1 MTVIRRRLVLLKQ
14 YIDILEGL
22 RDKVSSPDDLRRD
35 VVLRGAVERYLY
47 LTVEALIDIGLHIC
61 LELGLRKPERYREIA
76 YILGEKNIIDD
87 RLSKI
92 FESWIG
98 FRNILVYVYSRINIS
113 KIFEALNSIDEI
125 KSLVSQ
131 ISSKAMEMKM
141 DPIHDDVVKSIC
153 SVLCKDMNVLA
164 IYIFGSYV
172 SGRFSE
178 RSDIDIAVY
187 MDGQIGWKKIVEM
200 KYMLEDVLDRRVDL
214 ILLNDA
220 DLELAYMILSEGRRI
235 FVRDVERVAEF
246 EVKIVKKYLDMKPR
260 LEEYYRKVIRKII
273 DEWR

>member
-1 MTVIRRRLVLLKQ
+1 MFWL
-14 YIDILEGL
+14 
-22 RDKVSSPDDLRRD
+22 
-35 VVLRGAVERYLY
+35 
-47 LTVEALIDIGLHIC
+47 
-61 LELGLRKPERYREIA
+61 
-76 YILGEKNIIDD
+76 
-87 RLSKI
+87 
-92 FESWIG
+92 
-98 FRNILVYVYSRINIS
+98 
-113 KIFEALNSIDEI
+113 
-125 KSLVSQ
+125 
-131 ISSKAMEMKM
+131 
-141 DPIHDDVVKSIC
+141 
-153 SVLCKDMNVLA
+153 
-164 IYIFGSYV
+164 YIFGSYV

>member
-35 VVLRGAVERYLY
+35 VVLRGAVERYLH

-61 LELGLRKPERYREIA
+61 SELGLRKPERYREIA

-92 FESWIG
+92 LESWIG
-98 FRNILVYVYSRINIS
+98 FRNILVHVYSRINIS

-141 DPIHDDVVKSIC
+141 DPIHDDVVKRIC

-273 DEWR
+273 NEWR

>member
-98 FRNILVYVYSRINIS
+98 FRNILVHVYSRINIS

>member
-92 FESWIG
+92 LESWIG
-98 FRNILVYVYSRINIS
+98 FRNILVHVYSRINIS

-153 SVLCKDMNVLA
+153 SVLCRDMNVLA

-273 DEWR
+273 NEWR

>member
-61 LELGLRKPERYREIA
+61 SELGLRKPERYREIA

>member
-1 MTVIRRRLVLLKQ
+1 LTVIRRRLVLLKQ

-164 IYIFGSYV
+164 IYFWFICFWKIF
-172 SGRFSE
+172 
-178 RSDIDIAVY
+178 
-187 MDGQIGWKKIVEM
+187 
-200 KYMLEDVLDRRVDL
+200 
-214 ILLNDA
+214 
-220 DLELAYMILSEGRRI
+220 
-235 FVRDVERVAEF
+235 
-246 EVKIVKKYLDMKPR
+246 
-260 LEEYYRKVIRKII
+260 
-273 DEWR
+273 

>member
-1 MTVIRRRLVLLKQ
+1 
-14 YIDILEGL
+14 
-22 RDKVSSPDDLRRD
+22 
-35 VVLRGAVERYLY
+35 
-47 LTVEALIDIGLHIC
+47 
-61 LELGLRKPERYREIA
+61 
-76 YILGEKNIIDD
+76 
-87 RLSKI
+87 
-92 FESWIG
+92 
-98 FRNILVYVYSRINIS
+98 
-113 KIFEALNSIDEI
+113 
-125 KSLVSQ
+125 
-131 ISSKAMEMKM
+131 M
-141 DPIHDDVVKSIC
+141 DPIHDDVIKRIC